1 MSPLKL
7 LQTIHTRI
15 SNQTSVGIVSADPDN
30 EDPQHEFTEL
40 LPDIEGV
47 MARCLEPSN
56 DLVEAALGAL
66 KGRSIDGRQ
75 FWTDEDKAL
84 MRAALIASFQHSRE

>member
-7 LQTIHTRI
+7 LQTIHNRI
-15 SNQTSVGIVSADPDN
+15 SNRSSIGIVSMILTM

-47 MARCLEPSN
+47 MARCLGAVKWSCRRC
-56 DLVEAALGAL
+56 AGAL
-66 KGRSIDGRQ
+66 KGGNIDGRQ
-75 FWTDEDKAL
+75 F
-84 MRAALIASFQHSRE
+84 